1 MYLEFYLD
9 HVFAMRNKLKYN
21 YEGKKKK
28 KNTQKHDS
36 VYQMKQNYTLC
47 DMTGHFVNLQQYKMA
62 KNVTT

>member
-1 MYLEFYLD
+1 MK
-9 HVFAMRNKLKYN
+9 A
-21 YEGKKKK
+21 KKKK